1 MPRLIVLNGPPGIGK
16 TTIAQRYV
24 DEHPLALNLDLDG
37 VRRLLGG
44 WREQPLEAGALARPL
59 TLALAD
65 AHLRTGH
72 DVVLAQYLGRA
83 EFLAEAEAVARR
95 TGADFVE
102 FVLMVTRDVAVERF
116 LARTAAAATP
126 AHVEAGEVVEQVGG
140 RDALER
146 MYDRLLLVLSHR
158 PSAQVITAPEGA
170 QDQVYRQ
177 VLDRLAPPRRDIAPP
192 PGRGSRPGCA

>member
-16 TTIAQRYV
+16 TTIAQRYA
-24 DEHPLALNLDLDG
+24 DDHPFALNLDLDS

-44 WREQPLEAGALARPL
+44 WRAQPLEAGALARPL
-59 TLALAD
+59 TLALAE

-83 EFLAEAEAVARR
+83 EFLAEAEAVAHR
-95 TGADFVE
+95 TGAHFVE
-102 FVLMVTRDVAVERF
+102 VVLTVTRDEAVQRF
-116 LARTAAAATP
+116 LDRTAAAATQ
-126 AHVEAGEVVEQVGG
+126 AHVEAGELVSQVGG

-158 PSAQVITAPEGA
+158 PSAHVITAPDGA
-170 QDQVYRQ
+170 QDDVYR
-177 VLDRLAPPRRDIAPP
+177 RLLALLRD
-192 PGRGSRPGCA
+192 

>member
-24 DEHPLALNLDLDG
+24 DDHPLALNLDIDS
-37 VRRLLGG
+37 VRRLLGC
-44 WREQPLEAGALARPL
+44 WRAQPLEAGALARPL
-59 TLALAD
+59 TLALAE

-83 EFLAEAEAVARR
+83 EFLADAESVARR

-102 FVLMVTRDVAVERF
+102 VVLMVTRDVAVARF
-116 LARTAAAATP
+116 LDRTSTAATA
-126 AHVEAGEVVEQVGG
+126 AHVEAGQLVEQVGG

-158 PSAQVITAPEGA
+158 PSAHVITAPEGA
-170 QDQVYRQ
+170 QDEVYRQ
-177 VLDRLAPPRRDIAPP
+177 FLALVDRGSGQPP
-192 PGRGSRPGCA
+192 P